1 MKLTKKPRTRTSH
14 LASLLAAA
22 VMLSGC
28 AEIKQAENSF
38 KQIENPFKQIENPF
52 KQESTED
59 AAAKSALNA
68 GIGFYDQ
75 GEYAAAVKKLSTSGE
90 IWKASKDVQLQAL
103 KYMAFS
109 YCVTS
114 QPAACRHQFNRAF
127 KLDPAFDLAPGEK
140 GHPLWGPVFDRA
152 KKQK

>member
-1 MKLTKKPRTRTSH
+1 MKLQTLTTRY

-22 VMLSGC
+22 ILLSGC
-28 AEIKQAENSF
+28 AAIKA
-38 KQIENPFKQIENPF
+38 IENPFKQQTAE
-52 KQESTED
+52 E
-59 AAAKSALNA
+59 AAGKAALNA
-68 GIGFYDQ
+68 GIALYDN
-75 GEYAAAVKKLSTSGE
+75 GDYAAAVKKLGNADE

-114 QPAACRHQFNRAF
+114 QPVPCRQQFEKAL

-152 KKQK
+152 KRQR